1 MVYSY
6 RFSTGHCRYCN
17 NSINSHLVI
26 NNIYKRLM
34 LKKVKD
40 NLGLIAT
47 AIALMGSIGAGLSTA
62 ADIVNTL
69 QGIDDRMNQVEV
81 DFEMLK
87 ESTFVQNDIAVL
99 YEKIQ
104 QLEMAAQNVGRFNE
118 EMAAL
123 QTNLMNLEQ
132 NYYDLKFDTEQSL
145 RDSGFDLDR
154 YYLLEKWEYQ
164 DLNDSMTR
172 IQTQIESVNQ
182 NIWQIDDL
190 KNRLAW
196 LEANNHNH

>member
-1 MVYSY
+1 
-6 RFSTGHCRYCN
+6 
-17 NSINSHLVI
+17 
-26 NNIYKRLM
+26 M

-47 AIALMGSIGAGLSTA
+47 AIALMGSVGAGLSTA

-81 DFEMLK
+81 DFAMLK

-99 YEKIQ
+99 YEKIL

-118 EMAAL
+118 EMATL
-123 QTNLMNLEQ
+123 QANLFNLEQ
-132 NYYDLKFDTEQSL
+132 QV
-145 RDSGFDLDR
+145 RDGGFDLDR

>member
-1 MVYSY
+1 
-6 RFSTGHCRYCN
+6 
-17 NSINSHLVI
+17 
-26 NNIYKRLM
+26 M

-47 AIALMGSIGAGLSTA
+47 AIALMGSVGAGLSTA

-69 QGIDDRMNQVEV
+69 QGIDDRMNQVEI
-81 DFEMLK
+81 DFAMLK

-99 YEKIQ
+99 YEKIM

-118 EMAAL
+118 EMATL
-123 QTNLMNLEQ
+123 QANLFNLEQ
-132 NYYDLKFDTEQSL
+132 QV
-145 RDSGFDLDR
+145 RDGGFDLDR

>member
-1 MVYSY
+1 
-6 RFSTGHCRYCN
+6 
-17 NSINSHLVI
+17 
-26 NNIYKRLM
+26 M
-34 LKKVKD
+34 LNKIKD

-47 AIALMGSIGAGLSTA
+47 AIALMGSVGAGLSTA

-69 QGIDDRMNQVEV
+69 QGIDDRMNQVEI
-81 DFEMLK
+81 DFAMLK